1 MLHRF
6 VVAIGAGCAAALLF
20 VVSAQ
25 SSILAMALAYLA
37 PLPIMIAT
45 LGWGLDAGAIAAAIS
60 IAVLAVIA
68 EPLSAVVFAASVAV
82 PAWALAAFSVTPLAR
97 YLKRLKP
104 NAPVHAPVGAIVSL
118 AALLGMLGGVA
129 VLTAVIVVYGGY
141 SEGARHIA
149 EAITTLAGDAFE
161 SAPGN
166 LTAREFAD
174 ALVRYGP
181 MAIAASTLMMLC
193 VNLYGAA
200 RSTQL
205 SRNLPRP
212 WPDVPSIA
220 RASLAG
226 GDRVPR
232 LPRSRLRPAR
242 SGRAIFLHR
251 RRRARRRA
259 GAAGPRGRAR
269 AVARPQDAARSCW
282 LRSTPAACCGP
293 NTPFRF
299 SPASASSMDS
309 SSCARA
315 RLSLPPHPRLD
326 KLGDK
331 SWTLF

>member
-1 MLHRF
+1 MLHRL

-20 VVSAQ
+20 VVSSQ

-37 PLPIMIAT
+37 PLPIMIAA
-45 LGWGLDAGAIAAAIS
+45 LGWGLDGGAIAAAIS

-118 AALLGMLGGVA
+118 AALLGMLAGVA
-129 VLTAVIVVYGGY
+129 ALTTVIVVYGGY
-141 SEGARHIA
+141 AQAARHVA

-161 SAPGN
+161 GAPGN
-166 LTAREFAD
+166 VTAREFAD

-205 SRNLPRP
+205 SHNLPRP
-212 WPDVPSIA
+212 WPDVPS
-220 RASLAG
+220 SLALPWPVGVAFLACLGAAYALPAPAAQYFSVGVG
-226 GDRVPR
+226 GLGAALALQGLAVAHALSRGLKMRPLMLVALYACCVLR
-232 LPRSRLRPAR
+232 AKYTLPVLAGLGLIDGFLKLRSRAALIASP
-242 SGRAIFLHR
+242 SPTGQTR
-251 RRRARRRA
+251 R
-259 GAAGPRGRAR
+259 
-269 AVARPQDAARSCW
+269 
-282 LRSTPAACCGP
+282 
-293 NTPFRF
+293 
-299 SPASASSMDS
+299 
-309 SSCARA
+309 
-315 RLSLPPHPRLD
+315 
-326 KLGDK
+326 
-331 SWTLF
+331 

>member
-25 SSILAMALAYLA
+25 SSILAMTLAYLA

-45 LGWGLDAGAIAAAIS
+45 LGWGVDGGAVAAAIS
-60 IAVLAVIA
+60 IAVLAVVA

-82 PAWALAAFSVTPLAR
+82 PAWALAAFAVTPLAR

-104 NAPVHAPVGAIVSL
+104 AAPVHAPVGAVIAL
-118 AALLGMLGGVA
+118 AALLGMIGGVA
-129 VLTAVIVVYGGY
+129 ALTAVIVTYGGY
-141 SEGARHIA
+141 SEGARHVA

-181 MAIAASTLMMLC
+181 LAIAASTMMMLC

-212 WPDVPSIA
+212 WPDLPS
-220 RASLAG
+220 SLALPWPVGVACLACLGAAYALPAPAAQYFSIGVG
-226 GDRVPR
+226 GLGAALALQGLAVAHALSRGLKMRPLMLVALYACCILR
-232 LPRSRLRPAR
+232 AKYTLPVLAGLGIIDGFLKLRSRAALIASP
-242 SGRAIFLHR
+242 SPTGQTR
-251 RRRARRRA
+251 R
-259 GAAGPRGRAR
+259 
-269 AVARPQDAARSCW
+269 
-282 LRSTPAACCGP
+282 
-293 NTPFRF
+293 
-299 SPASASSMDS
+299 
-309 SSCARA
+309 
-315 RLSLPPHPRLD
+315 
-326 KLGDK
+326 
-331 SWTLF
+331 